1 MHHFDSEKQPLVF
14 QVEGNFGSKIVMR
27 SGISPIYFSRCRMT
41 KPHDNIEFARFVMHL
56 LLFALVFAVGCQ
68 RLQQVVPRSH
78 EADMNSLRDAE
89 IAEEQAWNSKDLEKV
104 LSFYADDATVMYPNM
119 PAIVRKDA
127 LRAYEKQFFDDPS
140 FTMQAQIISL
150 DVAQS
155 GDLGYTQG
163 TETVTTTN
171 PKTGKAVTDRYKWLT
186 VRKKQADGSWKIVQD
201 TGSSD
206 LPLPSASK

>member
-1 MHHFDSEKQPLVF
+1 MHARS
-14 QVEGNFGSKIVMR
+14 VM
-27 SGISPIYFSRCRMT
+27 
-41 KPHDNIEFARFVMHL
+41 AL
-56 LLFALVFAVGCQ
+56 LLFALLLAVGCQ
-68 RLQQVVPRSH
+68 QARQVDPSSH
-78 EADMNSLRDAE
+78 EADIKALRDVE
-89 IAEEQAWNSKDLEKV
+89 IAEEQAWNSKDLEKI
-104 LSFYADDATVMYPNM
+104 LSFFADDVILLYPNT
-119 PAIVRKDA
+119 PPIVGKDA
-127 LRAYEKQFFDDPS
+127 MREYEKQFFDDPS

-201 TGSSD
+201 AVSSD
-206 LPLPSASK
+206 LPLSSASK